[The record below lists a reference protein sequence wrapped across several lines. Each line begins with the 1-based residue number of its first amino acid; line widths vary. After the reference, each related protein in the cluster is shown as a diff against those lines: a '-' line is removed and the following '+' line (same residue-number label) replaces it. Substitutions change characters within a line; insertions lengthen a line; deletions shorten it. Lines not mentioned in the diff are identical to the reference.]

1 MTMRIFVPVFALVA
15 GLIFSSA
22 VMAQRQGP
30 QPGVPVLCKE
40 RGEILDKLSST
51 YSETPIAAG
60 LSATGSVFEV
70 IASEGGSWTML
81 MTRASGISCV
91 LAWGQGWQALD
102 PEVVDQTM

>member
-1 MTMRIFVPVFALVA
+1 MTTRILVPVFALVA
-15 GLIFSSA
+15 GLILSSA
-22 VMAQRQGP
+22 VMAQGQR
-30 QPGVPVLCKE
+30 PGVPVLCKE